1 MFDLAWPMLYNR
13 MERTGAMVTTSETFG
28 ERCVPPRQETCVKED
43 DQNRRARTDQVR
55 CRLLEAYGQPE
66 WLSDLDPVSQLVS
79 TILSQNTND
88 TNRDLAYGRLRTRLP
103 TWEQVRDADAAVV
116 VDAIRPAGLGNQK
129 GPRIQEALR
138 FITRQRG
145 EVSLDFLAA
154 WPVQEARAWLSSIHG
169 VGPKTAAIVLLF
181 SLGKPAFPV
190 DTHIHRVTRRLG
202 LIGPKVSRER
212 AHAELAGL
220 VDPAD
225 YYAFHLNVIR
235 HGREVCRSRSPRC
248 PLCVLQDLCDYSHRQ
263 AAE

>member
-1 MFDLAWPMLYNR
+1 MFDLAWPVMYNR
-13 MERTGAMVTTSETFG
+13 VGRIGAKVTTAATLG
-28 ERCVPPRQETCVKED
+28 ERCVSPRRETCVKED

-55 CRLLEAYGQPE
+55 RRLLEAYGQPR
-66 WLSDLDPVSQLVS
+66 WHSDLDPVSQLVN

-88 TNRDLAYGRLRTRLP
+88 AKRDLAYGRLRTGLP
-103 TWEQVRDADAAVV
+103 TWEHVRDADTAVV
-116 VDAIRPAGLGNQK
+116 VDAIRPAGLANQK

-138 FITRQRG
+138 LITRQRG
-145 EVSLDFLAA
+145 EISLDFLAA

-181 SLGKPAFPV
+181 SFGKPAFPV

-212 AHAELAGL
+212 AHAELAAL
-220 VDPAD
+220 VDPED

-248 PLCVLQDLCDYSHRQ
+248 PLCVLQDLCDYYHQQ
-263 AAE
+263 ATE